1 MRFFRRSKDA
11 PKIES
16 KIDNHGLVDWWLSTF
31 TEQERTYILT
41 KFKPLIV
48 GTTIP
53 ASHAVSSGDVD
64 SGDDPTPLDQV
75 INPDGSPAISFFGLA
90 TWFRSPQDRHIARR
104 ILEKS
109 EELSAGNVLDRHF
122 TYSEMIPIY
131 YRDRNEDPEALD
143 LAIRACEKQIELG
156 PQASR
161 AFQAEYPTQE
171 LPTHRGFTQLAIIRE
186 KERNYPEA
194 INLAREA
201 LRQGW
206 AGDWENRIARCEKR
220 LAKS

>member
-1 MRFFRRSKDA
+1 MPFFRRSKDA
-11 PKIES
+11 PKVEG
-16 KIDNHGLVDWWLSTF
+16 KIGSHGLVDWWMSTF

-41 KFKPLIV
+41 KYKPLII
-48 GTTIP
+48 GS
-53 ASHAVSSGDVD
+53 A
-64 SGDDPTPLDQV
+64 GDDPPSLDQ
-75 INPDGSPAISFFGLA
+75 ILQRDGSLVIPLSALA
-90 TWFRSPQDRHIARR
+90 TWFQSPQDRHIARR
-104 ILEKS
+104 LLVKS
-109 EELSAGNVLDRHF
+109 EELSEGSKGKVLDRHF
-122 TYSEMIPIY
+122 VYSNMIPIY

-156 PQASR
+156 PQVSR

-171 LPTHRGFTQLAIIRE
+171 LPSHRGFTQLAIIRE
-186 KERNYPEA
+186 KEHNYLEA